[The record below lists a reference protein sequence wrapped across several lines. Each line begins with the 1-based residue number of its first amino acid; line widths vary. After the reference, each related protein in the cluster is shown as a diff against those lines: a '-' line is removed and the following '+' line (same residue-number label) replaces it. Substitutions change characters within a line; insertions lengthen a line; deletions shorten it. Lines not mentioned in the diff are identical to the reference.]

1 MAMSLN
7 DSGSTTR
14 RSASRRPANN
24 NNPVVPSAS
33 RAATARKLE
42 PEVLAPEIDELDFP
56 AEAPAKSD
64 RQTEAQ
70 RQEQMKLVAKLVE
83 KRDEYVERL
92 DVGAAKIEEAR
103 SQGKDVST
111 WEDYWIQL
119 LHQYEAV
126 CDKLRDLQAG
136 L

>member
-14 RSASRRPANN
+14 RSASRRPAN

-56 AEAPAKSD
+56 AEAPAKPD
-64 RQTEAQ
+64 RQTAAQ
-70 RQEQMKLVAKLVE
+70 RQEQMKLVAKLID